1 MGGKNIIPKG
11 KEKKKCHRE
20 VWGISLSFL
29 VEGTLFL
36 SGRKELFILWE
47 KMGLLIFHLLRVL
60 TDSQIQVLG
69 QRSGEKAIMQK
80 HLRDWLQTFFFP
92 PNIEF
97 PFSNYI
103 LWTITVFRGDAT
115 LLLGWGSL

>member
-11 KEKKKCHRE
+11 KEKKKCHCE

-36 SGRKELFILWE
+36 SGKKELFILWE
-47 KMGLLIFHLLRVL
+47 KMGLLIFHLLKVL

-69 QRSGEKAIMQK
+69 QWSGEKAIIQK
-80 HLRDWLQTFFFP
+80 PRQHWLQTFFFF
-92 PNIEF
+92 F
-97 PFSNYI
+97 PEHRISF
-103 LWTITVFRGDAT
+103 F
-115 LLLGWGSL
+115 